1 MFIDRKKM
9 DYKEGSEHN
18 NIIISE
24 VLSVIDKIIL
34 FKLSNYFLKISN
46 VYKDI
51 KGKPAPN
58 DWYEFVEYGSTNKR
72 SIAIQQYGFLRESVL
87 YILQHEAEY
96 VYKSETELKL
106 RKSLLDCLNKGVK
119 ADAELA
125 WYNTTELFPE
135 EDA

>member
-1 MFIDRKKM
+1 MIGTSLLNM
-9 DYKEGSEHN
+9 AQQ
-18 NIIISE
+18 IS
-24 VLSVIDKIIL
+24 VQSQ
-34 FKLSNYFLKISN
+34 FKNM
-46 VYKDI
+46 V
-51 KGKPAPN
+51 
-58 DWYEFVEYGSTNKR
+58 
-72 SIAIQQYGFLRESVL
+72 FLRESVL

-125 WYNTTELFPE
+125 WYNTTELFLE